1 LETNEIKR
9 VPMAAAPVK
18 KGSDLYFYFAENYYQ
33 IDEYF
38 KVDDDG
44 EQFCVIGHP
53 TRMADNLYEVPAQA
67 MADDYST
74 IDVIAEH
81 AVETYSAGTLT
92 RFISNR
98 KPEMSDCGKLIFK
111 HCLSIIIF
119 LIAGNL

>member
-1 LETNEIKR
+1 
-9 VPMAAAPVK
+9 MAAAPVR
-18 KGSDLYFYFAENYYQ
+18 KGSDLYFYFSENYYQ

-44 EQFCVIGHP
+44 EQFAVIGNP
-53 TRMADNLYEVPAQA
+53 LRISDALYEVPVQA

-74 IDVIAEH
+74 IDVVAEY
-81 AVETYSAGTLT
+81 AVSTYAAGTLT
-92 RFISNR
+92 RFIANR